1 MVHDGSLS
9 HVNVLTAA
17 VLLVIIVVTGRK
29 EKQECLYTLTIVPVH
44 MLGLW
49 LSCCCCALLSHHTSR
64 LLYQQ
69 RLLAVLMCVLLSLCS
84 AVLLMLHVHLQ
95 DVWFGVVKDGEPS
108 AATIINLLFI
118 SANEGSESMFYQVME
133 FDKSHTQALSSAGS
147 AAPVFSN
154 TTAPQ
159 KADRS
164 SGAHPETSVQQQQ
177 RQPAQVIEQLL
188 LTCPGIRAAGYG
200 LAAGEAPSSC
210 LRG

>member
-69 RLLAVLMCVLLSLCS
+69 RLLAVLLSLCS